1 MLQAGDVRALE
12 MPGLASL
19 HTLWMREHNRL
30 ASQIRNLRSDL
41 TDEEIFQIA
50 RKILIGEMQ
59 NIVYDEYLP
68 VVLGDNAMRQ
78 YKVSLPSDHGRYVV
92 PKMISMMK

>member
-1 MLQAGDVRALE
+1 

-19 HTLWMREHNRL
+19 HTLWMREHNRI
-30 ASQIRNLRSDL
+30 ASEITNLRSDL

-68 VVLGDNAMRQ
+68 VVLGEDAMRK
-78 YKVSLPSDHGRYVV
+78 YKVSLPSDHSRCQ
-92 PKMISMMK
+92 K

>member
-30 ASQIRNLRSDL
+30 ASQIRNLSSDL

-68 VVLGDNAMRQ
+68 CGPWRECYETIQ
-78 YKVSLPSDHGRYVV
+78 SQSSL
-92 PKMISMMK
+92 

>member
-1 MLQAGDVRALE
+1 

-19 HTLWMREHNRL
+19 HTLWMREHNRI
-30 ASQIRNLRSDL
+30 ASEITNLRSDL

-68 VVLGDNAMRQ
+68 VVLGEDAMRK
-78 YKVSLPSDHGRYVV
+78 YKVSLPSDHSR
-92 PKMISMMK
+92 